1 MSPHQFNE
9 TSNRTALTITDRFKK
24 DMWEKISKEMQLPW
38 RAAEAMHW
46 QIGEVEMAQRANVP
60 VFHLAGQQN
69 ASMSGGA
76 LVDSRSSTSP
86 GSVSSGPA
94 HVQAYAH
101 THTHNHSLPQAGHQM
116 PASISPEQVRMVRR
130 NSGGSSPG
138 AGPLLRNRADSA
150 RSCQASSANYT
161 PRSAPALP
169 PLGEI
174 TTPQSRCPL
183 PPVVTSA
190 EAARR
195 F

>member
-1 MSPHQFNE
+1 
-9 TSNRTALTITDRFKK
+9 
-24 DMWEKISKEMQLPW
+24 MWEKISKEMALPW

-69 ASMSGGA
+69 ASTTTGA
-76 LVDSRSSTSP
+76 MPDSRSSTSP

-94 HVQAYAH
+94 HVHIHGQGHGHSHA
-101 THTHNHSLPQAGHQM
+101 HTHNHSLPQVSHPM
-116 PASISPEQVRMVRR
+116 HASISPEQVRMVRR
-130 NSGGSSPG
+130 NSGASSPG
-138 AGPLLRNRADSA
+138 ASSLLRHRADSA
-150 RSCQASSANYT
+150 RSCQNAAYT

>member
-1 MSPHQFNE
+1 M
-9 TSNRTALTITDRFKK
+9 A
-24 DMWEKISKEMQLPW
+24 LPW

-69 ASMSGGA
+69 TTTTAGA
-76 LVDSRSSTSP
+76 LPDSRSSTSP
-86 GSVSSGPA
+86 GSVASGPA
-94 HVQAYAH
+94 FGPGYSHAH
-101 THTHNHSLPQAGHQM
+101 SHTHNHSLPHVSH
-116 PASISPEQVRMVRR
+116 PIHASISPEQVRMVRR
-130 NSGGSSPG
+130 NSGASSPG
-138 AGPLLRNRADSA
+138 ASSLLRHRADSA
-150 RSCQASSANYT
+150 RSCQTQAFT

-195 F
+195 Y

>member
-1 MSPHQFNE
+1 
-9 TSNRTALTITDRFKK
+9 
-24 DMWEKISKEMQLPW
+24 MWEKISKEMALPW

-60 VFHLAGQQN
+60 VFHLAGQQQQN
-69 ASMSGGA
+69 TSTMGGA
-76 LVDSRSSTSP
+76 IPDSRASTSP
-86 GSVSSGPA
+86 GSVASAPA
-94 HVQAYAH
+94 GHGYSHA
-101 THTHNHSLPQAGHQM
+101 HTHNHSLPHGSHPM
-116 PASISPEQVRMVRR
+116 SSSISPEQVRFARR
-130 NSGGSSPG
+130 NSGGSSPV
-138 AGPLLRNRADSA
+138 AGHLFRHRADSA
-150 RSCQASSANYT
+150 RSTCHTGAFT

-174 TTPQSRCPL
+174 TTPQSRYPL

>member
-1 MSPHQFNE
+1 
-9 TSNRTALTITDRFKK
+9 
-24 DMWEKISKEMQLPW
+24 MWEKISKEMALPW

-69 ASMSGGA
+69 TTTTAGA
-76 LVDSRSSTSP
+76 LPDSRSSTSP
-86 GSVSSGPA
+86 GSVASGPA
-94 HVQAYAH
+94 FGPGYSHAH
-101 THTHNHSLPQAGHQM
+101 SHTHNHSLPHVSH
-116 PASISPEQVRMVRR
+116 PIHASISPEQVRMVRR
-130 NSGGSSPG
+130 NSGASSPG
-138 AGPLLRNRADSA
+138 ASSLLRHRADSA
-150 RSCQASSANYT
+150 RSCQTQAFT

-195 F
+195 Y

>member
-1 MSPHQFNE
+1 
-9 TSNRTALTITDRFKK
+9 
-24 DMWEKISKEMQLPW
+24 MWEKISKEMALPW

-69 ASMSGGA
+69 ANTTPGA
-76 LVDSRSSTSP
+76 GMPDSRSSTSP
-86 GSVSSGPA
+86 GSVASGPA
-94 HVQAYAH
+94 HVHVQNHIHNHSHGHAYSHA
-101 THTHNHSLPQAGHQM
+101 HTHNHSLPQASSHPM
-116 PASISPEQVRMVRR
+116 HASSISPEQIRMVRR
-130 NSGGSSPG
+130 NSGASSPG
-138 AGPLLRNRADSA
+138 ASSLLMRHRADSA
-150 RSCQASSANYT
+150 RSCQTGGGGGGAAYT

>member
-1 MSPHQFNE
+1 MNHPNVM
-9 TSNRTALTITDRFKK
+9 NNMLTTMNRFKK
-24 DMWEKISKEMQLPW
+24 DMWEKISKEMALPW

-60 VFHLAGQQN
+60 VFHLAGQQSAPTN
-69 ASMSGGA
+69 AGA
-76 LVDSRSSTSP
+76 MPDSRSSTSP

-94 HVQAYAH
+94 PVHGYSHAH
-101 THTHNHSLPQAGHQM
+101 THSHSLPQVSHQM
-116 PASISPEQVRMVRR
+116 HSSISPEQVRMVRR
-130 NSGGSSPG
+130 NSGASSPG
-138 AGPLLRNRADSA
+138 ASSLLRHRADSA
-150 RSCQASSANYT
+150 RSCQTAAYT